1 METLAEG
8 SPSPKKQYPELS
20 EPHIDDKSV
29 ASGDDSKG
37 WMQEEEGM
45 MSTISAQHTAEE
57 KETDELEDIVPAVW
71 YS

>member
-1 METLAEG
+1 METLAEE
-8 SPSPKKQYPELS
+8 SPSPKKQYPKLS

-29 ASGDDSKG
+29 ALGDDSEG
-37 WMQEEEGM
+37 WMREKEGM
-45 MSTISAQHTAEE
+45 MATISAQNTAEE